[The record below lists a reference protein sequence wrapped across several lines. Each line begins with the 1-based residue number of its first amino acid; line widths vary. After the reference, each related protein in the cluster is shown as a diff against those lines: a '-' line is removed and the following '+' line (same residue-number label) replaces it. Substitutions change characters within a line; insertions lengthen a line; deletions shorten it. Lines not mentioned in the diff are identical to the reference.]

1 MTPMSSEIGVREVGI
16 IGAGQMGAGIAEV
29 AAASGYSV
37 RLYDSQAAA
46 LTAGLAKI
54 EDNLARLAARGKLT
68 PETAAA
74 VQERITPA
82 TTLEAAAAGA
92 DYIFEAAP
100 EILELKQDLFAS
112 LERLAPDHA
121 ILATNTS
128 QLSPTAIAARTACA
142 DRVLAM
148 HWFNPPPVMRL
159 IEVMPGRQTSAE
171 TVRTSVLFAESMGKE
186 VVVLK
191 TDSPGYIVSRLLLA
205 QRAEA
210 LRVLEEGVASVEDI
224 DRAIELG
231 LHHPMGPFRLADF
244 TGLDTALRNLQYM
257 SAELGERFAPTEALR
272 RLAEAGRLGR
282 KSGEGFYRYDADGS
296 DS

>member
-1 MTPMSSEIGVREVGI
+1 MTSEISVREIGI
-16 IGAGQMGAGIAEV
+16 IGAGQMGAGIAQV
-29 AAASGYSV
+29 AAAHGYPV

-46 LTAGLAKI
+46 LAAGIARI
-54 EDNLARLAARGKLT
+54 RDNLARLTAKGKLT
-68 PETAAA
+68 PEAAAA

-82 TTLEAAAAGA
+82 TTLEAAAVGA

-100 EILELKQDLFAS
+100 EILELKQDLFAR
-112 LERLAPDHA
+112 LEKLAPDHA

-159 IEVMPGRQTSAE
+159 IEVMPGRQTSAA
-171 TVRTSVLFAESMGKE
+171 TVRTSVLLAQALCKE

-191 TDSPGYIVSRLLLA
+191 ADSPGYIVSRLLLA

-210 LRVLEEGVASVEDI
+210 LRILDEGVASVEDI

-244 TGLDTALRNLQYM
+244 TGLDTALRNLQYL

-272 RLAEAGRLGR
+272 RLAEAGQLGR
-282 KSGEGFYRYDADGS
+282 KSGEGFYKYDSSGS
-296 DS
+296 GS